1 MFKIDLAFRKKSL
14 EVNSI
19 CHTDN
24 ISVSGKIELPYV
36 VESDKNQS
44 VILIGEAKSYEHDWV
59 DISIAANK
67 LLRNE
72 ANETDFYGEF
82 LSLRLLKNNVNIYTD
97 AFGQF
102 PVYYAIDSEGGI
114 SLSSGPVCKSL
125 IQAGQRIDID
135 FILNYINHGYYLQG
149 RTAVSGLNILSPGF
163 RYSLL
168 LNGILTKENVINDVF
183 AKAQISSPF
192 CVLRQ
197 SLARKV
203 TLHDKIVLELSGGVE
218 SSSIAAVLSK
228 HKKEKDIRFLTYYDK
243 YSLSSNELQYA
254 KKVSE
259 HFNVVLDVIE
269 LSARPPFTPFTDI
282 IPFHTLPGS
291 YSCIY
296 NQQHYIANR
305 YDKNTL
311 FINGHGG
318 DSIYLAPSPPALF
331 MEVLLNIGLNKAM
344 KTLYGISLQH
354 HSSIIYE
361 VQESLRNRYLSRIN
375 PNLWYY
381 DAVKNLSKY
390 KNPATIFWWQ
400 TLASTISEVIPVLN
414 SSFSGKNVFYPFL
427 SSPVIINALKTGFDK
442 FVNKEF
448 NRYSLR
454 KSVYINSGY
463 KGIWRTDKGDTTH
476 NMLEGLSKNFH
487 SVRDFILDGQ
497 IADKKLINL
506 EHTEKAL
513 KNLNLGLPDALPTI
527 VRLYSAEACLRS
539 IKEGGL

>member
-72 ANETDFYGEF
+72 AIETDFYGEF

-114 SLSSGPVCKSL
+114 SLSSGHACKSL

-135 FILNYINHGYYLQG
+135 FIFNYINHGYYLQG

-183 AKAQISSPF
+183 AKAQTSSPF

-254 KKVSE
+254 KNVSD

-269 LSARPPFTPFTDI
+269 LSARPPFTPFKDI

-291 YSCIY
+291 YSCLY
-296 NQQHYIANR
+296 NQQHYISNR
-305 YDKNTL
+305 YDKNSL

-331 MEVLLNIGLNKAM
+331 MEVLLNTGLNKAM
-344 KTLYGISLQH
+344 ETLYGISLQH

-361 VQESLRNRYLSRIN
+361 VKESLRNRYLSRVN
-375 PNLWYY
+375 QNLWYY

-487 SVRDFILDGQ
+487 SVRDFILNGQ

-539 IKEGGL
+539 INEGGL